1 MIVWLA
7 ALAFAGDVFYADAAA
22 GGVRV
27 FDTRNL
33 TNAYYSPTP
42 HCVAVA
48 PGFGMAFDET
58 SGRLWMFQHLGAPW
72 NSDRLGWVDVNTGQE
87 YCPYY
92 NSSTYST
99 SMSFDPGLNTV
110 VGFEAGAGHGMWD
123 LFNLRLIQDTGIV
136 AASAA
141 DWFEPGGY
149 HLVLGRD
156 GFFAVDGVTA
166 PTFLAAMP
174 ADVIQ
179 PWSGEMA
186 WDADTGVLWLF
197 EYGYA
202 WGIDPTN
209 WTVVAEVASFGLA
222 VGGAG
227 SIDDVPN
234 QTPEL
239 LVSGVCPGTVY
250 VTAVDATPGGH
261 VRIAS
266 GTRRGVTSVPSGNCQ
281 GAPVG
286 LANPRARVDLVA
298 NSAGIAATRIQATP
312 GMCGQVLLQA
322 LDVDSCLTT
331 SVGTVPA
338 P

>member
-1 MIVWLA
+1 
-7 ALAFAGDVFYADAAA
+7 
-22 GGVRV
+22 
-27 FDTRNL
+27 
-33 TNAYYSPTP
+33 
-42 HCVAVA
+42 
-48 PGFGMAFDET
+48 MAFDP
-58 SGRLWMFQHLGAPW
+58 GLRRLWIFQHNDSPW
-72 NSDRLGWVDVNTGQE
+72 NDKIGWINVDTRQE

-92 NSSTYST
+92 NNSTFAT
-99 SMSFDPGLNTV
+99 SLSFDPWLNTP
-110 VGFEAGAGHGMWD
+110 VGFETLTGSGMWD

-136 AASAA
+136 YALAA
-141 DWFEPGGY
+141 DWYDPGDY
-149 HLVLGRD
+149 HLVLGAD

-166 PTFLAAMP
+166 PTFLSALP
-174 ADVIQ
+174 AEITR
-179 PWSGEMA
+179 PWDGEMA
-186 WDADTGVLWLF
+186 WDNDTRLLWLF
-197 EYGYA
+197 ENGFA
-202 WGIDPTN
+202 WAIDPTN
-209 WTVVAEVASFGLA
+209 WAVVAELANFGPA
-222 VGGAG
+222 EGGAG